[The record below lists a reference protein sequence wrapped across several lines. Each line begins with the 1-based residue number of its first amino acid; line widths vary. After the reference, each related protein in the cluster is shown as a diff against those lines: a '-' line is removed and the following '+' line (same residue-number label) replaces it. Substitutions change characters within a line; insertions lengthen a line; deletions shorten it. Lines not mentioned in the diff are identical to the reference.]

1 MQKLEYIMTQR
12 FHVHPVNPQPRLIKQ
27 AAQMLRDGAV
37 IAYPTDSSYALG
49 CHLGDADALRTLRA
63 LRGVDEKHHLTLV
76 CADLTEL
83 GKYARVDNTA
93 FRILKLGTPGPYT
106 FILEGTREVPKRLLH
121 PKRSTIGLRVPD
133 HPIVHAL
140 LHELGEPILS
150 STLIPPGSEQSLND
164 PDGIA
169 SAMPRLLSLI
179 LDAGEA
185 PHTATT
191 VVDLTGD
198 EIAIVR
204 QGRGELSRLGISI

>member
-1 MQKLEYIMTQR
+1 MQR
-12 FHVHPVNPQPRLIKQ
+12 FTVHPINPQPRLIKQ

-83 GKYARVDNTA
+83 GKYARVNNTA
-93 FRILKLGTPGPYT
+93 FRILKQGTPGAYT

-133 HPIVHAL
+133 HAVAHAL

-150 STLIPPGSEQSLND
+150 STLIPAGAEHPLND
-164 PDGIA
+164 PDDIA
-169 SAMPRLLSLI
+169 STMSKQLSLL
-179 LDAGEA
+179 LDAGEVPEA
-185 PHTATT
+185 ATT
-191 VVDLTGD
+191 VVDLTAD
-198 EIAIVR
+198 RIEIVR
-204 QGRGELSRLGISI
+204 QGNGALARLGLAELAF

>member
-1 MQKLEYIMTQR
+1 MTQR

-49 CHLGDADALRTLRA
+49 CHLGDADALRTLRT

-76 CADLTEL
+76 CADLSEL
-83 GKYARVDNTA
+83 GKYARVDNAA

-133 HPIVHAL
+133 HPVVQAML
-140 LHELGEPILS
+140 QELGEPILS
-150 STLIPPGSEQSLND
+150 ATLIPPGTEQSLSD
-164 PDGIA
+164 PEAIA
-169 SAMPRLLSLI
+169 SSMPRSLTLI

-185 PHTATT
+185 PHAATT
-191 VVDLTGD
+191 VIDLTAQ
-198 EIAIVR
+198 EILVIR
-204 QGRGELSRLGISI
+204 EGRGELGRLGIVR